1 MKGDLSEIKFNGLV
15 LLSGQSKSAYDVL
28 EFRNCVWIPKE
39 WLLKNLNRGKSS
51 NV

>member
-28 EFRNCVWIPKE
+28 EFGNCVWIPEE